1 MIKFT
6 KKIIM
11 VSLAACL
18 FSAIPTQINVFA
30 AKISNQEEAKA
41 LALEKIPNATVTD
54 IETDKE
60 NGVLVYEVDLIKGKK
75 EYKITYRAKDAK
87 DRKSVV

>member
-1 MIKFT
+1 MNIVNDLYEEL
-6 KKIIM
+6 KIEFEH
-11 VSLAACL
+11 LEH
-18 FSAIPTQINVFA
+18 
-30 AKISNQEEAKA
+30 NQVLVVMA

-75 EYKITYRAKDAK
+75 EYKIIFFHYYLKLIETLPTPL
-87 DRKSVV
+87 STSILL